1 MIKKILIIAAAVLLA
16 IAIAVGVIV
25 ASVMADIK
33 GTSRD
38 GALCTVVVPQGAS
51 VTDIATLLEE
61 AGAVDNA
68 LVFRLYT
75 KFKIENPNFKYGT
88 YEFANNIGFEKIAE
102 ILSM

>member
-1 MIKKILIIAAAVLLA
+1 MIKKILIIALAVLLA
-16 IAIAVGVIV
+16 IIIAVAVI
-25 ASVMADIK
+25 ASSIMSDIK

-38 GALCTVVVPQGAS
+38 GELCSVVVPQGAS
-51 VTDIATLLEE
+51 VADIANLLEE

-88 YEFANNIGFEKIAE
+88 YEFENNIGFEKIAE
-102 ILSM
+102 IL